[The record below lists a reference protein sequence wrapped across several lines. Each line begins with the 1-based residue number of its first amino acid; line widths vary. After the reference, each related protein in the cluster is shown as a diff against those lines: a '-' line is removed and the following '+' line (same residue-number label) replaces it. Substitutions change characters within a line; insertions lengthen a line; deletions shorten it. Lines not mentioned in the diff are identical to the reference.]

1 MSVRNVTAQPSTVLG
16 RQLGDEL
23 RRYREA
29 AGLSTAVATE
39 ALDCTKAK
47 ISRIENG
54 RVPVR
59 VPDLT
64 ALLHAYGIGDDAVL
78 KRLTTLARSV
88 NPRRREG
95 WWGQYGP
102 VLEDAYRDYIALE
115 AASDSIRTF
124 QSQLVPGLLQTPAYA
139 WAVTVASKAWRTPDE
154 IEQFVKVR
162 AARQERLTAEQP
174 LSVWAVV
181 AEGVLH
187 QRVGGVD
194 VMRAQ
199 LEHLVAMT
207 ELANVTVQVLPFS
220 RGAHGGMFGPY
231 LLLSLPQVSALD
243 VVLMEHPTGHIW
255 LEREPE
261 VARYRDLFD
270 DARRSA
276 LSPDESV
283 ARIKRIAVSEEFT
296 A

>member
-1 MSVRNVTAQPSTVLG
+1 MSVRRITVQPSTVLG

-29 AGLSTAVATE
+29 AGLSTAVAAE

-59 VPDLT
+59 VPDLM
-64 ALLHAYGIGDDAVL
+64 ALLHTYGIGDDTVL
-78 KRLTTLARSV
+78 KRLTTLARSA
-88 NPRRREG
+88 NRRRREG
-95 WWGQYGP
+95 WWNQYGP
-102 VLEDAYRDYIALE
+102 VLEDTYRDYIALE
-115 AASDSIRTF
+115 AVSDSIRTF

-139 WAVTVASKAWRTPDE
+139 WAVTVASKAWQTPDE

-174 LSVWAVV
+174 LSIWAVM

-199 LEHLVAMT
+199 LEHLVAMSG
-207 ELANVTVQVLPFS
+207 LANVTVQILPFS

-231 LLLSLPQVSALD
+231 LLLSFPQVSALD

-276 LSPDESV
+276 LPPAESV
-283 ARIKRIAVSEEFT
+283 ARIKRIASKEYQ

>member
-1 MSVRNVTAQPSTVLG
+1 MSGRTATVQPSTVLG

-29 AGLSTAVATE
+29 AGLSTSGAAE

-59 VPDLT
+59 VPDLM
-64 ALLHAYGIGDDAVL
+64 ALLRAYGIGDDEVL
-78 KRLTTLARSV
+78 ARLTTLARSA
-88 NPRRREG
+88 NRRRREG
-95 WWGQYGP
+95 WWNQYGP
-102 VLEDAYRDYIALE
+102 VLEDTYRDYIALE
-115 AASDSIRTF
+115 AVSDSIRTF
-124 QSQLVPGLLQTPAYA
+124 QSLLIPGLLQTPAYA
-139 WAVTVASKAWRTPDE
+139 RAVTVASKAWQTPDE
-154 IEQFVKVR
+154 IEQFVEVR
-162 AARQERLTAEQP
+162 AARQQRLAAEQP
-174 LSVWAVV
+174 LTVWAVL

-187 QRVGGVD
+187 QRVGGAD

-199 LEHLVAMT
+199 LEHLVAMSV
-207 ELANVTVQVLPFS
+207 LVNVTVQILPFS

-231 LLLSLPQVSALD
+231 LLLSFPQVSALD

-255 LEREPE
+255 LERESE
-261 VARYRDLFD
+261 VARYRGLFD
-270 DARRSA
+270 DARTSA
-276 LSPDESV
+276 LSPAESV
-283 ARIKRIAVSEEFT
+283 TKIERIISEEYR

>member
-1 MSVRNVTAQPSTVLG
+1 MPARRSTVQPSTVLG

-23 RRYREA
+23 RQYREA
-29 AGLSTAVATE
+29 AGLSTSAAAE

-59 VPDLT
+59 VPDLM
-64 ALLHAYGIGDDAVL
+64 ALLHTYGVGAGQTL
-78 KRLTTLARSV
+78 ERLTTLARSA
-88 NPRRREG
+88 NRRRREG
-95 WWGQYGP
+95 WWNQYGP
-102 VLEDAYRDYIALE
+102 VLEDTYRDYIALE
-115 AASDSIRTF
+115 AVSDSIRTY
-124 QSQLVPGLLQTPAYA
+124 QSQLIPGLLQTPAYA
-139 WAVTVASKAWRTPDE
+139 RAVTVASKAWQTPDE

-162 AARQERLTAEQP
+162 AARQERLTADQP
-174 LSVWAVV
+174 LSVWAVM

-187 QRVGGVD
+187 QRVGGAD

-207 ELANVTVQVLPFS
+207 GLANVTVQVLPFS

-231 LLLSLPQVSALD
+231 LLLSFPQVSALD

-255 LEREPE
+255 LEQEPE

-270 DARRSA
+270 DARTSA
-276 LSPDESV
+276 LSPAESV
-283 ARIKRIAVSEEFT
+283 ALIERIISKEYRA
-296 A
+296 